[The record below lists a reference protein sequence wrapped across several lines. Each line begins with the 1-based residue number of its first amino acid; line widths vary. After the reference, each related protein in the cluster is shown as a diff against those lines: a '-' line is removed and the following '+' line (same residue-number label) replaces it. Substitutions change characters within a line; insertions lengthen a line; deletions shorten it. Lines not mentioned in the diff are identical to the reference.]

1 MPTSVSLVV
10 TLALCQELPQKLAEA
25 GTECQPESRQETEGA
40 SEAGQA
46 ELHHHG

>member
-1 MPTSVSLVV
+1 MTTSISLVV
-10 TLALCQELPQKLAEA
+10 TLGIMPKIAPKPAEA
-25 GTECQPESRQETEGA
+25 GTECQPELRQETEGA